1 MTDSTKLSDYPK
13 TETVA
18 KRQEWTTAELQVEFS
33 VVGFSMG
40 MVVVDRKSDGV
51 RGSMMFD
58 HSPRIYYGFVPA

>member
-13 TETVA
+13 AETV
-18 KRQEWTTAELQVEFS
+18 KSQVWNTAELQADFD

-58 HSPRIYYGFVPA
+58 HSPRIYYGFRPA